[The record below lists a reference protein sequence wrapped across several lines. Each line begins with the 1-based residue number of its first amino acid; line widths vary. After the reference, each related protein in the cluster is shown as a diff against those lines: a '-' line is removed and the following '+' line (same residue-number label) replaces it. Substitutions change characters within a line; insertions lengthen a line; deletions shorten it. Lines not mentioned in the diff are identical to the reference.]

1 MGGFGIQN
9 LLTVGGEGGS
19 KKVKMLTVVD
29 GRMVGRV
36 ERENIKVLLLTI
48 GGGEGGLKKTKL
60 LTVVDGREGGWV
72 KILKIVDG
80 C

>member
-1 MGGFGIQN
+1 M
-9 LLTVGGEGGS
+9 LTVGGEGGS
-19 KKVKMLTVVD
+19 KQVKMLTVVD
-29 GRMVGRV
+29 GRMGGRV

-48 GGGEGGLKKTKL
+48 GGEGGLKKTKL

>member
-1 MGGFGIQN
+1 
-9 LLTVGGEGGS
+9 
-19 KKVKMLTVVD
+19 MLTVVD
-29 GRMVGRV
+29 GRMGGRV

-48 GGGEGGLKKTKL
+48 GGEGGLKKTKL